1 MKMFENKVGLVLPGG
16 GARGAYQIG
25 VLKGINEILPD
36 RVKNPFSIKKF
47 RAEVSILHHPT
58 TIKLNYQPTIHCG
71 TVRQTAKI
79 YKMSKEL
86 VRTGDSAIVDFEFLF
101 KPEYIQVVMMIVRT

>member
-1 MKMFENKVGLVLPGG
+1 MLDKKDEISFNKIKKGL
-16 GARGAYQIG
+16 
-25 VLKGINEILPD
+25 ILIKSPI
-36 RVKNPFSIKKF
+36 SIKKF

-58 TIKLNYQPTIHCG
+58 TIKINYQPTIHFG

-86 VRTGDSAIVDFEFLF
+86 IRTGDSAIVDFEFMF
-101 KPEYIQVVMMIVRT
+101 KPEYIESGTKNSF